1 MLRKERFRDGLRV
14 FHCCAVLGMAHFSPG
29 FPVREASTQQVG
41 VWWGE
46 INIHILLIPLLILLE
61 FVGDPLSLRLA

>member
-29 FPVREASTQQVG
+29 FPVREASAQQVG
-41 VWWGE
+41 V
-46 INIHILLIPLLILLE
+46 
-61 FVGDPLSLRLA
+61 